1 MQSFQRL
8 SHRAL
13 RLVERLVLVVITIAT
28 VAAIVEE
35 IGIMLASGS
44 VHLADLL
51 LLFLYM
57 EVLAMVGAYVDSGQ
71 LPVRMPI
78 YIAIVALARYLVLD
92 MKDLDNLRIL
102 AAAGGALVL
111 ALAVL
116 VIRYGHVRFPY
127 EKEPVE

>member
-1 MQSFQRL
+1 MQTFQHL
-8 SHRAL
+8 SHRTL

-35 IGIMLASGS
+35 IGIMLEGGS

-127 EKEPVE
+127 EKEPYE